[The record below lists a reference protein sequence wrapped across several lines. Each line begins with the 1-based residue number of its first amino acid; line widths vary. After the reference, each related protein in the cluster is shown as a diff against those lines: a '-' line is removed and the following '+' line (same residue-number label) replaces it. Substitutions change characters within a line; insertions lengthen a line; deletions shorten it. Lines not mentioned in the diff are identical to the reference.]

1 MGWGR
6 WGWVPTLLYLLNVL
20 YLLYLLSIL
29 YSSAGTHFSS
39 IKTEFFFKSKAS
51 RMASPTTRPSR
62 EKSAWVWSGFR
73 PHRVVSCGLPIA
85 ASTMQ
90 FAPCSPRLFRSRLR
104 ARRVPQHSVRELNT
118 ASEGADSVGM
128 IGFYLSE
135 VIVEF
140 ILRAAAKV
148 AGPSGVDRNLV
159 CSSPSLS

>member
-6 WGWVPTLLYLLNVL
+6 LYLLNVL

-39 IKTEFFFKSKAS
+39 IKTEFFFRSKAS
-51 RMASPTTRPSR
+51 RMASPTPSPLR

-73 PHRVVSCGLPIA
+73 PHRVMSCGLPIA

-104 ARRVPQHSVRELNT
+104 ARRVPQHSVRGLNT
-118 ASEGADSVGM
+118 ASEGTNAFARKQNDSSSLAVAEGDAT
-128 IGFYLSE
+128 STPKPHN
-135 VIVEF
+135 V
-140 ILRAAAKV
+140 RAHGQHLTQLLDV
-148 AGPSGVDRNLV
+148 ST
-159 CSSPSLS
+159 SP